1 MSRKKRNRIDRKS
14 NRFDPRRNEMKGMQ
28 MTTNAKVQKTETQ
41 RVQSVE
47 EVRAEVRLAA
57 YTKLRDTI
65 KADEF
70 DDVAKLSKDTLAVM
84 AREEQTAGAQVKTR
98 FFIARTLAK
107 DKDQLANYVG
117 ATTPEIRK
125 ALTGQT

>member
-1 MSRKKRNRIDRKS
+1 MSTSAKA
-14 NRFDPRRNEMKGMQ
+14 Q
-28 MTTNAKVQKTETQ
+28 NAEAK
-41 RVQSVE
+41 RVQTIE

-57 YTKLRDTI
+57 YAKLRDTF

-84 AREEQTAGAQVKTR
+84 AREEQTAGAQLRTR
-98 FFIARTLAK
+98 FVIARTLAK

-125 ALTGQT
+125 ALNAGTSDK

>member
-1 MSRKKRNRIDRKS
+1 
-14 NRFDPRRNEMKGMQ
+14 